1 MVFLG
6 EVFNQGETDEGGAET
21 DSFSLSGIR
30 VRTVSLQLTQQ
41 RAAKARNNIANA
53 KMGMM

>member
-6 EVFNQGETDEGGAET
+6 EVFNQGETDEGEAET

-30 VRTVSLQLTQQ
+30 VRTVSLQM
-41 RAAKARNNIANA
+41 K
-53 KMGMM
+53 K

>member
-6 EVFNQGETDEGGAET
+6 EVFYQGETDEGGAET

-30 VRTVSLQLTQQ
+30 VRTVSLQM
-41 RAAKARNNIANA
+41 K
-53 KMGMM
+53 K